1 MVLNGPY
8 DNLLCSY
15 KHYTFAQQ
23 SSKNKAWTNF
33 YNYNHMDINEQK
45 NLATSYNLD
54 TTTTNELIHL
64 LQKSIKSKF
73 GTYSKTDD
81 DHKYNLMGTWAHE
94 EFVRLVSQGLD
105 EETAEEQA
113 MDYAEEL
120 WNRTENSIRNIPP
133 YHIWTINK
141 EIDDVVSEIVV
152 QINKNEGSDIKLFT
166 FDAKGSSLE
175 EYKSLLKTIEALKS
189 TVVLLIKNFAKA
201 KGVLFEWLYYDVKNG
216 AAKNYQTIITTPL
229 ISEGQTQNLIGIG
242 VLQTV
247 LISE

>member
-1 MVLNGPY
+1 
-8 DNLLCSY
+8 
-15 KHYTFAQQ
+15 
-23 SSKNKAWTNF
+23 
-33 YNYNHMDINEQK
+33 MDINEQK
-45 NLATSYNLD
+45 NLATSYNLS
-54 TTTTNELIHL
+54 TTTTHELIQI

-73 GTYSKTDD
+73 RISTKADKD
-81 DHKYNLMGTWAHE
+81 LMYKMMGEWAQQ
-94 EFVRLVSQGLD
+94 EFNRLVSQGMND
-105 EETAEEQA
+105 SEAEEQA

-120 WNRTENSIRNIPP
+120 FNQLANSIRNIPP

-175 EYKSLLKTIEALKS
+175 EYKSLLKTIETPKS

-201 KGVLFEWLYYDVKNG
+201 KGELFEWLRYDVKNG
-216 AAKNYQTIITTPL
+216 AAKNYQTILTTPI
-229 ISEGQTQNLIGIG
+229 ISEGQIQSLIGIG

>member
-1 MVLNGPY
+1 MEI
-8 DNLLCSY
+8 
-15 KHYTFAQQ
+15 
-23 SSKNKAWTNF
+23 WTGF
-33 YNYNHMDINEQK
+33 DNYNSMDINEQK
-45 NLATSYNLD
+45 KLAMSYNLP
-54 TTTTNELIHL
+54 TKTTNELIQI
-64 LQKSIKSKF
+64 LQQSIKSKF
-73 GTYSKTDD
+73 GIYLKTDD
-81 DHKYNLMGTWAHE
+81 DHKYNLMGTWAQE

-120 WNRTENSIRNIPP
+120 WNRTANSIRNIPP

-175 EYKSLLKTIEALKS
+175 EYKSLLNTIEAFKS

-201 KGVLFEWLYYDVKNG
+201 KGVLFEWLCYDVENG

-229 ISEGQTQNLIGIG
+229 ISEGQTQSLIGIG